1 MIIDELVAVLS
12 YKTDAGSEQNLK
24 NFKKGMDDLEKAAYK
39 VGQTLGRTAALA
51 GAAIAT
57 GFTFLG
63 KSVLDTAGKFE
74 QFQTT
79 LETIEGSAEKAKKSM
94 DWIAKFARETPYE
107 VEGLT
112 AAFVKLKAYGID
124 PMDGTLKT
132 LGDTASAMGKSL
144 NMAVEALA
152 DASTGEFERLKEFGI
167 TTKSVGDK
175 VTFNWTENGKALTKT
190 VGKNAA
196 EIRKFV
202 LENFGQRFAGAMDKQ
217 SKTFKGML
225 SNLSDA
231 WTDFQRKIG
240 DAGFFD
246 KAKEKLRGLLDAI
259 DKMDQDGRLKKIASF
274 MSGIFAKSIDIVSV
288 ALDRFVNHI
297 TWITDHWDKAA
308 PVLTKMAV
316 ALGVLVAAAFPLTTA
331 FTALFLVMEDIMTYM
346 QGGNSLIGELFKAA
360 PSIQKAFEGLF
371 GTGLFG
377 DPLKDLREIYNFL
390 TNLGEKIGQ
399 WGDQWNAYKEK
410 IWNIFKDATVEW
422 SKAIADWF
430 TELPFKFIRLG
441 TDIVEWMMEGFT
453 GLGTKLTDYLTE
465 LFKNA
470 LKAAFAYIKS
480 WIPGM
485 ADTVPGGISYQGD
498 GYGGMIHNASL
509 SSTGGYTSPG
519 GSGQGAGGTPSSRGG
534 TGGSVGPVGSA
545 TAATGLTAGQSAFLK
560 TVSGPGIEGADY
572 NTIVGGGKF
581 TDFSKHPGIVGV
593 RTALGPST
601 AAGRYQF
608 TKTTWNMVAK
618 KLGLTDFSP
627 ASQDKAAL
635 WLARTDYKRRTGRD
649 FDTDV
654 EAAANGDQGAAESI
668 RRGLGGRGA
677 DTTWQGLQR
686 ISPSKWASRIAA
698 NKTAGAPTALGAVDP
713 GGAGTLMGNYDANT
727 NKLGGGAAGAT
738 INNDSSGANHMISVQ
753 APVNVH
759 VAKADDAPDATA
771 RAVGKAVNRGAMAQ
785 AKPSRMQASAAA

>member
-167 TTKSVGDK
+167 TTKTVGDK
-175 VTFNWTENGKALTKT
+175 ATFSWTQNGKLLTKT
-190 VGKNAA
+190 VGKNAV
-196 EIRKFV
+196 EIRKFI
-202 LENFGQRFAGAMDKQ
+202 LENFGARFAGAMDKQ
-217 SKTFKGML
+217 SKTWKGML
-225 SNLSDA
+225 SNLADA
-231 WTDFQRKIG
+231 WTDFERQIA

-246 KAKEKLRGLLDAI
+246 VAKKKIRELLDAI
-259 DKMDQDGRLKKIASF
+259 DRMANDGSLKKIASF
-274 MSGIFAKSIDIVSV
+274 MSGVFAKAFDLAAIAIGRLVQ
-288 ALDRFVNHI
+288 HI
-297 TWITDHWDKAA
+297 TWITSNWDKAA
-308 PVLTKMAV
+308 PILTKMAV

-377 DPLKDLREIYNFL
+377 DPLRDLRQIYEFL
-390 TNLGEKIGQ
+390 TNLGAKIGE

-422 SKAIADWF
+422 TKAIADWF
-430 TELPFKFIRLG
+430 TELPFKFIKLG
-441 TDIVEWMMEGFT
+441 TDIVDWMIEGFK
-453 GLGTKLTDYLTE
+453 GLGTKLSDYLTT
-465 LFKNA
+465 LFQDA
-470 LKAAFAYIKS
+470 LKAAFDYIKS
-480 WIPGM
+480 WL
-485 ADTVPGGISYQGD
+485 PGGATKT
-498 GYGGMIHNASL
+498 GYGGDGEGGYGGATVQRASI
-509 SSTGGYTSPG
+509 SSTGGYTAPG
-519 GSGQGAGGTPSSRGG
+519 GSGQSGGTVSNVGG
-534 TGGSVGPVGSA
+534 TGGAEAGGVAAPILDAIARSEGTYKTGYQSSFGHQLEKQGVDITKMTLGQILTTQRGMRGS
-545 TAATGLTAGQSAFLK
+545 SA
-560 TVSGPGIEGADY
+560 I
-572 NTIVGGGKF
+572 
-581 TDFSKHPGIVGV
+581 
-593 RTALGPST
+593 
-601 AAGRYQF
+601 GRYQF
-608 TKTTWNMVAK
+608 MRNTLFGKGGKGGLVQE
-618 KLGLTDFSP
+618 LGLGMDEQFTP
-627 ASQDKAAL
+627 ELQDRLGMRLLQRRGYDAWKAGKISDAEFQDRIAHEWAGVSTSTGRSVYAGVGL
-635 WLARTDYKRRTGRD
+635 NRATANRTGMFRSA
-649 FDTDV
+649 F
-654 EAAANGDQGAAESI
+654 AATRAGKSSAVAA
-668 RRGLGGRGA
+668 
-677 DTTWQGLQR
+677 
-686 ISPSKWASRIAA
+686 
-698 NKTAGAPTALGAVDP
+698 
-713 GGAGTLMGNYDANT
+713 GGAGTLMRNYDTNT
-727 NKLGGGAAGAT
+727 GKLDGGAAGAT